1 MKIENIKTFVGLTLL
16 AGGICVL
23 MLGALI
29 PGDGKLIALMCIL
42 LGLVV
47 IFSKKTINFN
57 SLMGGHVGGPIHDKD
72 DE

>member
-29 PGDGKLIALMCIL
+29 SGDGKLIDLMCIL

-47 IFSKKTINFN
+47 ISSKKTIKFN
-57 SLMGGHVGGPIHDKD
+57 SLMGGHVGGSIRHDD
-72 DE
+72 D